1 MDKRIAG
8 TLLLAAMAAACAPTD
23 GGPTTPTPVA
33 QPQPQPTATPAP
45 TPRPSPTPTPTPS
58 PTAGTLR
65 VTLDAGSCSGQVSTA
80 DVSVDGT
87 YAGTVQPGGTV
98 SRTVSIGSHTV
109 SARAREGTSWSFSVS
124 VPANG
129 YNASM
134 TCTAEPPFVQQLL
147 RDWGV
152 ANTQASSGGLPLLR
166 ICVRDHECEDGDII
180 RVSVNGDAVI
190 QREIFN
196 APYCSNLRFNP
207 GVNVI
212 SVLAVNGTGYKGACD
227 YSNVNT
233 GEIQVSNL
241 RADGTVI
248 SSVAQVWKLR
258 SAAGTQS
265 NITVNLV
272 R

>member
-1 MDKRIAG
+1 MKKLIAAA
-8 TLLLAAMAAACAPTD
+8 LLTAAMAAGCTPTD
-23 GGPTTPTPVA
+23 DGPTAPTPVG
-33 QPQPQPTATPAP
+33 QPQPAPNPTAAP
-45 TPRPSPTPTPTPS
+45 TPRPSPTPTPSATN
-58 PTAGTLR
+58 GTLR
-65 VTLDAGSCSGQVSTA
+65 VTLDGATCSGQVSAA
-80 DVSVDGT
+80 DVTVDGSF
-87 YAGTVQPGGTV
+87 AGTVQPGGSLT
-98 SRTVSIGSHTV
+98 RTVSIGSHSI
-109 SARAREGTSWSFSVS
+109 SARAREGTTWSSSVT
-124 VPANG
+124 VPAAG
-129 YNASM
+129 YTLTM
-134 TCTAEPPFVQQLL
+134 TCRAEAPFTQQLL

-152 ANTQASSGGLPLLR
+152 ANTQAASGGLPVLR

-180 RVSVNGDAVI
+180 RVSINGAAVL
-190 QREIFN
+190 QRELFN
-196 APYCSNLRFNP
+196 APYCSNFRFNP

-258 SAAGTQS
+258 SAAGTES

>member
-1 MDKRIAG
+1 MDKRIPG
-8 TLLLAAMAAACAPTD
+8 LLLLAALAAACAPTD
-23 GGPTTPTPVA
+23 STTGPTPVGA
-33 QPQPQPTATPAP
+33 PPPASAAPPAPAP
-45 TPRPSPTPTPTPS
+45 TPRPSATPTPS
-58 PTAGTLR
+58 PTSGSLR
-65 VTLDAGSCSGQVSTA
+65 VTLDAGSCSGRVSSA
-80 DVSVDGT
+80 DVTVDGT
-87 YAGTVQPGGTV
+87 YAGTVQPGGSV
-98 SRTVSIGSHTV
+98 SRTVSIGSHSV

-124 VPANG
+124 VPAAG
-129 YNASM
+129 YNANM
-134 TCTAEPPFVQQLL
+134 TCAAEPPFVQQLL

-166 ICVRDHECEDGDII
+166 ICVRDHECEDGDVI
-180 RVSVNGDAVI
+180 RVSINGGAVL
-190 QREIFN
+190 QRELFN
-196 APYCSNLRFNP
+196 APYCANFRFNP

-241 RADGTVI
+241 RADGSVI
-248 SSVAQVWKLR
+248 SSVAQIWKMR
-258 SAAGTQS
+258 SAAGTES